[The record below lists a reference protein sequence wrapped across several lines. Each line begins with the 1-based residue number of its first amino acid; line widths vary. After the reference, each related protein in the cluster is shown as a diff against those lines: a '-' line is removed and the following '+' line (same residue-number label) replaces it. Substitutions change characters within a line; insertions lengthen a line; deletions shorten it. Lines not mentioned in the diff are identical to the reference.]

1 MTTVTSDQSNL
12 KKGRIT
18 TAHGR
23 FNAIRQLVPVCTPP
37 NILISPDAGG
47 DAGGDVGS
55 GSQTS

>member
-23 FNAIRQLVPVCTPP
+23 FNAIRQVVPVCTLP
-37 NILISPDAGG
+37 NILVSP